1 MAAPQKKT
9 DEPISW
15 VLIILLFGI
24 GIWPIALPL
33 LFVKLFAPD
42 EKQKKTA
49 PPPLR
54 TTAAHTTSA
63 RTAQAAAQA
72 ADKAGG
78 RATRA
83 AKSVTRQPKMKKSN
97 ARLLQIIGSVLLFA
111 AAVSGMGELGLVLSE
126 GLYWLSDLLQS
137 VAIGAAGAGML
148 IAGRNMSAA
157 MKRYA
162 RYFAVM
168 GDRAAVPVEELAR
181 KLGYSHQ
188 QVKKDLQKMLDK
200 DYFGADA
207 YLNEEL
213 GYLFRT
219 AKADEELIRSRKEA
233 AQAATARKT
242 EAGFSGLLRN
252 IRRVNDRIADP
263 VLSGQIDRLE
273 DITARIFR
281 AVEGDPAKRSR
292 IDTFL
297 NYYLPTTQKLLDSYA
312 EFEAAGV
319 EGENLR
325 QAKENIRKTMEN
337 IVEGFA
343 HQLDALYKA
352 DAMDVDNDIRVM
364 ETMLRRDTGSV
375 EKDFGLG
382 GMAAQQK
389 EE

>member
-15 VLIILLFGI
+15 ALIILLFGI
-24 GIWPIALPL
+24 GIWPIALVL

-42 EKQKKTA
+42 EKQKKNA
-49 PPPLR
+49 APPLR
-54 TTAAHTTSA
+54 TTGA
-63 RTAQAAAQA
+63 RTAQTTAQTAAKNA
-72 ADKAGG
+72 G
-78 RATRA
+78 RASRA

-97 ARLLQIIGSVLLFA
+97 ARLLQIIGGFLLFC
-111 AAVSGMGELGLVLSE
+111 AVASGIEELGLVLTE
-126 GLYWLSDLLQS
+126 GLQWLPELLQS
-137 VAIGAAGAGML
+137 IALGAGAGGML

-162 RYFAVM
+162 RYFAVV

-181 KLGYSHQ
+181 KLGYSRQ
-188 QVKKDLQKMLDK
+188 QVEKDLRKMLDK
-200 DYFGADA
+200 DYFGAAA

-219 AKADEELIRSRKEA
+219 AKADEELARSRAEA
-233 AQAATARKT
+233 AKAAAVRET
-242 EAGFSGLLRN
+242 EEGFSGILRN
-252 IRRVNDRIADP
+252 IRRANDRIADP

-281 AVEGDPAKRSR
+281 AVEDDPAKRSR

-312 EFEAAGV
+312 EFESAGV

-325 QAKENIRKTMEN
+325 QAKENIRRTMEN

-364 ETMLRRDTGSV
+364 EAMLRRDTASA

>member
-15 VLIILLFGI
+15 ALIILLFGI
-24 GIWPIALPL
+24 GIWPIALVL

-42 EKQKKTA
+42 EKQKQTSA
-49 PPPLR
+49 PPLR

-97 ARLLQIIGSVLLFA
+97 ARLLQIIGGVLLFA

-137 VAIGAAGAGML
+137 VAIGAAGAGMFV
-148 IAGRNMSAA
+148 AGRSMSAA

-168 GDRAAVPVEELAR
+168 GDRAAVPVDELVR
-181 KLGYSHQ
+181 KLGYSRQ
-188 QVKKDLQKMLDK
+188 QVEKDLRKMLDK
-200 DYFGADA
+200 DYFGAAA

-219 AKADEELIRSRKEA
+219 AQADEELTRSRAEA
-233 AQAATARKT
+233 AKAAAVKET
-242 EAGFSGLLRN
+242 EAGGILRD
-252 IRRVNDRIADP
+252 IRRANDRIADP
-263 VLSGQIDRLE
+263 VLSAQIDRLE

-312 EFEAAGV
+312 EFESAGV

-343 HQLDALYKA
+343 HQLDALYKT
-352 DAMDVDNDIRVM
+352 DAMDVDSDIRVM
-364 ETMLRRDTGSV
+364 ETMLRRDTASV

-382 GMAAQQK
+382 GTAVQHK